1 MHININFDFNIN
13 FSESLNKYYIYRY
26 MSSSLVELLKVKN
39 PPKLLKQVRVVM
51 PREDV
56 VIKTKIIDKTKL
68 AFDRGKFLEGI
79 VGIQKLTQKD
89 EVASVRP
96 VAEAPP
102 EIAEPVAS
110 PKPKK
115 RKMKMKL
122 KPKKHQEKRL
132 KKKFLV
138 NWCRKKT

>member
-56 VIKTKIIDKTKL
+56 VIKTKIIV
-68 AFDRGKFLEGI
+68 F
-79 VGIQKLTQKD
+79 
-89 EVASVRP
+89 
-96 VAEAPP
+96 
-102 EIAEPVAS
+102 
-110 PKPKK
+110 
-115 RKMKMKL
+115 
-122 KPKKHQEKRL
+122 
-132 KKKFLV
+132 
-138 NWCRKKT
+138 